1 MAEFPIAQCAWPTA
15 GEYCS
20 SRIPTLHQWS
30 RHSTEALVGAVT
42 GSLSASV
49 TALLGRFDTDG
60 HLQYAG
66 RTTVLNTAV
75 RQALGATLRPGHVD
89 HPWTGWSFSAGWGT
103 QEQLHIR
110 LAQLL
115 IVAEVA
121 VDVSVDSAG
130 RWRRPV
136 RLLRIRAE
144 MHPMQVPK
152 FGEPDQPP
160 A

>member
-89 HPWTGWSFSAGWGT
+89 HPWTGWSFSAGALKNNCTFAW
-103 QEQLHIR
+103 LSR
-110 LAQLL
+110 
-115 IVAEVA
+115 
-121 VDVSVDSAG
+121 
-130 RWRRPV
+130 
-136 RLLRIRAE
+136 
-144 MHPMQVPK
+144 
-152 FGEPDQPP
+152 
-160 A
+160 